1 MDFSSRLD
9 PMPTRPGLGESVGKS
24 SHVAFASPE
33 HYAGSIAYVSINA
46 QKTEDVDFHENDGG
60 RCGLC

>member
-1 MDFSSRLD
+1 
-9 PMPTRPGLGESVGKS
+9 MPTRPGLGESVGKS

-46 QKTEDVDFHENDGG
+46 QKN
-60 RCGLC
+60 RRRGLSRK